1 MARPRVL
8 DDVKKGEITALLSAG
23 MSMASI
29 ARYVDCDRKTIKRER
44 TVDEDFDLRV
54 RRAEMAVQLKPLQ
67 AIQRKADTHW
77 RAAAWLLDR
86 QEKRRLERQAR
97 RDAANSADKVTLT
110 RVELVKLA
118 GQVKDAVLCAAVFR
132 EDEAYLGRKI
142 DQAFVNLVPE
152 LAAKPDDTLPPYEP
166 AWWPRDYA
174 PGEKTSDFATSDA
187 AADSAHASSNDASGA
202 SSSDASKDAATDPPV
217 APPETMPET
226 LPPMDGPVVPPK
238 WVPPR
243 GQTWQQSAR
252 NLEKLNP
259 ARYGKRPAPGPVVD
273 WEALQKFRDDLI
285 GVIRKQRAES
295 ASASA
300 SEPCGEQRGGTNSS
314 ESLQTSEKAAVCQ
327 PSPTKGPGSFG
338 PTNLDP
344 GSCPKTSEL
353 K

>member
-8 DDVKKGEITALLSAG
+8 DDVKKGEITALISAG

-97 RDAANSADKVTLT
+97 RDAANAADKVTLT

-152 LAAKPDDTLPPYEP
+152 LAAKPGDTLPPYEP

-174 PGEKTSDFATSDA
+174 AGERTSDFATNDAATDSVQDASDA
-187 AADSAHASSNDASGA
+187 PSK
-202 SSSDASKDAATDPPV
+202 DASKDDTTSPPGV
-217 APPETMPET
+217 SAEAQPET
-226 LPPMDGPVVPPK
+226 LPPMDGQVAKPK

-259 ARYGKRPAPGPVVD
+259 ARYGKQPAPGPVVD
-273 WEALQKFRDDLI
+273 WAALQKFRDDLI

-295 ASASA
+295 TSASA
-300 SEPCGEQRGGTNSS
+300 PEPCGEQRAGANSS
-314 ESLQTSEKAAVCQ
+314 ESPKASEKAAVCQ

-344 GSCPKTSEL
+344 GSCPKTNEL

>member
-97 RDAANSADKVTLT
+97 RDAANAADKVTLT

-174 PGEKTSDFATSDA
+174 PGERTSDPTTSDA
-187 AADSAHASSNDASGA
+187 AADAAHASSDAS
-202 SSSDASKDAATDPPV
+202 SKDASNDGTTNPPG
-217 APPETMPET
+217 ASAEAMSET
-226 LPPMDGPVVPPK
+226 LPPMDGQVAKPK

-259 ARYGKRPAPGPVVD
+259 ARYGKQPAPGLVVD

-285 GVIRKQRAES
+285 GVIKKQRAES

-314 ESLQTSEKAAVCQ
+314 QAPQTSEKAAVCQ
-327 PSPTKGPGSFG
+327 PSPTKSPGGFG

-344 GSCPKTSEL
+344 GS
-353 K
+353 

>member
-97 RDAANSADKVTLT
+97 RDAANAADKVTLT

-118 GQVKDAVLCAAVFR
+118 GQVKDAVLNAAVFR

-152 LAAKPDDTLPPYEP
+152 LSATPGETLPPYEP
-166 AWWPRDYA
+166 VWSPRDYA
-174 PGEKTSDFATSDA
+174 PGETTSDFATSDA
-187 AADSAHASSNDASGA
+187 ATDAAHASSNDASDA
-202 SSSDASKDAATDPPV
+202 SSKDAAPNPSV
-217 APPETMPET
+217 APPEAEPET
-226 LPPMDGPVVPPK
+226 LPPMDGPVASPK

-295 ASASA
+295 TSASA

-327 PSPTKGPGSFG
+327 TSPTKGPGSFG

-344 GSCPKTSEL
+344 GS
-353 K
+353 

>member
-8 DDVKKGEITALLSAG
+8 DDVKKGEIIALLSAG

-29 ARYVDCDRKTIKRER
+29 ARYVGCDRKTIKRER

-97 RDAANSADKVTLT
+97 RDAANAADKVTLT

-152 LAAKPDDTLPPYEP
+152 LAAKPGDTLPPYEP

-174 PGEKTSDFATSDA
+174 PGERTSDFATSDDA
-187 AADSAHASSNDASGA
+187 TDSAHASSNDAA
-202 SSSDASKDAATDPPV
+202 PNPPV
-217 APPETMPET
+217 ASPETKPET

-259 ARYGKRPAPGPVVD
+259 ARYGKQPAPGLVVD

-295 ASASA
+295 TSEPA

-327 PSPTKGPGSFG
+327 PSPTKSPGSFG